1 MRNEPVPGEGMAG
14 DARGVAFHALF
25 PLREID
31 RAGER
36 CEHHKLRKGQFRLIG
51 HRGGRIKSLRPVAG
65 QAEDKRA
72 QHMNVMPA
80 KRLKAMDQA
89 LSREIEVLEYVL

>member
-36 CEHHKLRKGQFRLIG
+36 CEHHKLREGQLRLIG
-51 HRGGRIKSLRPVAG
+51 HGGGRIKSLCPVAG

-72 QHMNVMPA
+72 QNVNVVTA
-80 KRLKAMDQA
+80 KRLKPMDQA
-89 LSREIEVLEYVL
+89 FSGKIEVLEYVL